1 MSTAAER
8 RHLAWVASLPCA
20 VCGASPPSIVHHIRE
35 GQGLGQRASHWLA
48 VPICHADHVGPR
60 GIHGDKS
67 EMRMRKLDE
76 LDLIS
81 AVIARLSK

>member
-1 MSTAAER
+1 MTTAAER
-8 RHLAWVASLPCA
+8 RHMGRVAALPCA

-35 GQGLGQRASHWLA
+35 GQGMSQRASNWLA
-48 VPICHADHVGPR
+48 VPLCHADHVGPR

-76 LDLIS
+76 LDLL
-81 AVIARLSK
+81 ADTIARLAR

>member
-8 RHLAWVASLPCA
+8 RHMAWVASLPCA

-35 GQGLGQRASHWLA
+35 GQGMGQRASNFLT
-48 VPICHADHVGPR
+48 VPLCHADHVGPR

-76 LDLIS
+76 LDLIA